1 MFLTNGNER
10 LFVGL
15 GNQTLAFQKAGL
27 LALLTLLAQ
36 WELILWL
43 QRWLSGSDS
52 KELKFTIYRN

>member
-1 MFLTNGNER
+1 MFLTNGNET

-15 GNQTLAFQKAGL
+15 GNQTPTFQKAGL

-36 WELILWL
+36 WELMLWL
-43 QRWLSGSDS
+43 QRWLIGSDS